1 MSNELPIHSLIPQ
14 LKQQLLHHHE
24 AILEAAPGAGKTTVV
39 PLALMNEA
47 WLKGRKIIMLEPRR
61 LAAKTAAK
69 RLADSLQEALGQRIG
84 YRIRHEGKESPLT
97 QVLVVTEGVLTRMLH
112 DDPSLDDIA
121 LVIFDEFHER
131 NLHSDLAFALCLQAR
146 ELYRDQDPLKLLVMS
161 ATLDTDA
168 LETRLGCPTLT
179 SQGRSFPIT
188 THYGNKSF
196 KTFQVTTKSCALL
209 AKLFMKKPAAFWSFY
224 QVKKK
229 SDTLPANC
237 NNV

>member
-1 MSNELPIHSLIPQ
+1 MSNELPIYHLIPQ
-14 LKQQLLHHHE
+14 LKHQLEYHHE

-121 LVIFDEFHER
+121 LVIFDEFH
-131 NLHSDLAFALCLQAR
+131 
-146 ELYRDQDPLKLLVMS
+146 V
-161 ATLDTDA
+161 
-168 LETRLGCPTLT
+168 
-179 SQGRSFPIT
+179 
-188 THYGNKSF
+188 
-196 KTFQVTTKSCALL
+196 
-209 AKLFMKKPAAFWSFY
+209 
-224 QVKKK
+224 
-229 SDTLPANC
+229 
-237 NNV
+237 